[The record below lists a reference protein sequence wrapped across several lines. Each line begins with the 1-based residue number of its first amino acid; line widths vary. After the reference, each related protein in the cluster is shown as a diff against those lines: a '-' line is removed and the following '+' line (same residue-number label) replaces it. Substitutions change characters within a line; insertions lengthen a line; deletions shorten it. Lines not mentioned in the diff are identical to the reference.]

1 MVPRWVVAASLLLVA
16 AAATEGQ
23 QAPILFRGARVFD
36 GVRMLGTRDVL
47 VRDGRIGQIAPSIV
61 PPAGAQIVNAA
72 GKTLLPGLIDAHTHA
87 FGDALVQALAFGV
100 TTELDMFT
108 DAAQAAR
115 WREEQRSGKAN
126 GRADIFSAGTLV
138 TSPKGHGTEY
148 GMVIPTISSPDSAQS
163 FVDARIAEGSDY
175 IKIVYDNGAAYG
187 MSIPTISLP
196 TMRAVIDAAHKRG
209 KLAVVHVGAS
219 AASREAIEA
228 GADGLVHVHADREP
242 DAEFIALVAKR
253 RAFVIPTLSVNMS
266 VTGTAGGSSLVTD
279 ARLDSMLR
287 LMDVT
292 QLKQAFPI
300 RRTATLRYAAAE
312 QTVRQLKNSGVRI
325 LAGTDAPNP
334 GTTHGASVH
343 GELEF
348 LVKAGLTPAEA
359 LAAATSVPAQAFGIK
374 DRGRIATGLR
384 ADLLLVDGDPTVDVT
399 HTRSIAGV
407 WKAGVQ
413 FDRDAYGKSAAR
425 TRMAAGAAPAGSASG
440 EVSGFDDG
448 TTTTKFGLGWAVSTD
463 QMAGG
468 KSTAEISVVDGGAMG
483 SAKSL
488 RVMGTIDASVPYAW
502 AGAVFTPG
510 SVPMEPTNLSA
521 KKELSFWAQGDGQT
535 YRVMLFAQSRG
546 MMPLFKT
553 FRADTAWKEYS
564 FPLASFGTDAKD
576 LLMVLV
582 VGGPAPGKFDIRVD
596 DVRFR

>member
-1 MVPRWVVAASLLLVA
+1 MARRWVVAASLLLVS

-23 QAPILFRGARVFD
+23 DAPILFRGARVFD
-36 GVRMLGTRDVL
+36 GVRILGTRDVL
-47 VRDGRIGQIAPSIV
+47 VRDGRIGQIASRIV
-61 PPAGAQIVNAA
+61 PPPGADIVDAV
-72 GKTLLPGLIDAHTHA
+72 GKTLLPGLIDSHTHA

-115 WREEQRSGKAN
+115 WRQEQRNGQAN
-126 GRADIFSAGTLV
+126 GRADIFSAGILV

-187 MSIPTISLP
+187 MSIPTISLA
-196 TMRAVIDAAHKRG
+196 TMRAVIAAAHRRG

-228 GADGLVHVHADREP
+228 GADGLVHAHADRDA

-253 RAFVIPTLSVNMS
+253 GAFVIPTLSVNLS
-266 VTGTAGGSSLVTD
+266 VTGTAGGSRLVSD
-279 ARLDSMLR
+279 ARLDPMLR
-287 LMDVT
+287 MTDVT

-312 QTVRQLKNSGVRI
+312 GTVRQLKSAGVRI

-334 GTTHGASVH
+334 GTAHGASMH

-348 LVKAGLTPAEA
+348 LVKAGLTPVEA
-359 LAAATSVPAQAFGIK
+359 LAAATSVPAQAFGIT

-399 HTRSIAGV
+399 NTRSIAGV
-407 WKAGVQ
+407 WKAGLR
-413 FDRDAYGKSAAR
+413 FDREAYGRNAAR
-425 TRMAAGAAPAGSASG
+425 TRMAAGAAPAGSESG

-448 TTTTKFGLGWAVSTD
+448 TTTTKFGLGWSVSTD

-468 KSTAEISVVDGGAMG
+468 KSTAEIGVVDGGASG
-483 SAKSL
+483 SPKAL
-488 RVMGTIDASVPYAW
+488 RITGLIDASVPYAW
-502 AGAVFTPG
+502 AGAVFMPG

-521 KKELSFWAQGDGQT
+521 KKELSFWARGDGQM

-553 FRADTAWKEYS
+553 FQADTAWKEYN